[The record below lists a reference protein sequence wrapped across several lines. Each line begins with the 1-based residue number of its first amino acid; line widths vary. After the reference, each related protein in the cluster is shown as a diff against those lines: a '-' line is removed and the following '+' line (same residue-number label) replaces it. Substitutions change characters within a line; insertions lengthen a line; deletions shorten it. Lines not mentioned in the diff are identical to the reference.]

1 MNNIN
6 DTYLARRFEQNINDI
21 TDIRK
26 CGYCQ
31 MPFIPYT
38 FSLYQSA
45 PIKAFFIGRDT
56 YYWCEYDESYANNP
70 RAYMKENSEYV
81 TVNQFK
87 KDWSI
92 SGGFWSMVGKLQLQ
106 LYTGKYYNT
115 IEELTEEEWKILDS
129 VGYGNLFP
137 LELPSTLKKKI
148 YDDGHTGIKRN
159 EYEDIVD
166 KVSYRTL
173 QRRFQS
179 FCNLKAIFEAY
190 GEPDV
195 VFILSWSGSEK
206 IFFEGLDYESK
217 DEWYEHGLRAVYLS
231 KTHKTKVIWT
241 SHPRRFSFLKTN
253 PQEMCQYLSDT
264 YNALAGLH

>member
-1 MNNIN
+1 MNYIN
-6 DTYLARRFEQNINDI
+6 DTYFAQRFGENINDV
-21 TDIRK
+21 TDIKK
-26 CGYCQ
+26 CGYWQ
-31 MPFIPYT
+31 MPSIPYT

-56 YYWCEYDESYANNP
+56 SGWCDYYESYANNL
-70 RAYMKENSEYV
+70 RAYMKENAKYV
-81 TVNQFK
+81 TAEKFE
-87 KDWSI
+87 KDWST
-92 SGGFWSMVGKLQLQ
+92 SGGFWSMVRKLQLQ
-106 LYTGKYYNT
+106 LYTGKYYNSY
-115 IEELTEEEWKILDS
+115 EELTENDKKILDS

-137 LELPSTLKKKI
+137 LELPSTLKKKK
-148 YDDGHTGIKRN
+148 YVDKDTGIERN

-166 KVSYRTL
+166 RVSYRTL
-173 QRRFQS
+173 QRKFQS

-195 VFILSWSGSEK
+195 VFILSWSGSEE
-206 IFFEGLDYESK
+206 IFFEGLDYEK
-217 DEWYEHGLRAVYLS
+217 KTEWYEHNFRDVYLS
-231 KTHKTKVIWT
+231 KSHKTKVIWT